1 MKKLKLHIKRLPG
14 LDKYV
19 IFSIVFT
26 IVYTI
31 FEFICTLVTSISH
44 DVLTECVYRFFA
56 GEVIVCGLIKIFK
69 IAPKSRVIDKLEQV
83 VGFSLNEEDV
93 QCDDGK

>member
-26 IVYTI
+26 IAYTI

-69 IAPKSRVIDKLEQV
+69 IVPLNNVKNKLNEAVGFLLEQ
-83 VGFSLNEEDV
+83 EHEDI
-93 QCDDGK
+93 DR

>member
-1 MKKLKLHIKRLPG
+1 MKKLKLHIKKLPG

-26 IVYTI
+26 IAYTI

-69 IAPKSRVIDKLEQV
+69 IVPLNNVKNKLNEAVGFLLEQ
-83 VGFSLNEEDV
+83 EQEDI
-93 QCDDGK
+93 DR